1 MTREIENLKA
11 TLGLYLV
18 AKKSLEQD
26 VKLIVQDKKYSLEER
41 WNLFVES
48 GFGEYYPFSLYL
60 KSYDLDEIYDCFEK
74 YETINT
80 VDLIDLIYEDVEEN
94 SDGETN
100 QEYFDSILNPIKEE
114 ILSLFIRTF
123 KYND

>member
-26 VKLIVQDKKYSLEER
+26 VKLIVQDTDLPLEER
-41 WNLFVES
+41 WNLFVQS
-48 GFGEYYPFSLYL
+48 GFGDHNYCYL
-60 KSYDLDEIYDCFEK
+60 HLNSYNLDDFYNYCER
-74 YETINT
+74 YETYSTIS
-80 VDLIDLIYEDVEEN
+80 LIDWIYEDIASKLNDETPEEI
-94 SDGETN
+94 DL
-100 QEYFDSILNPIKEE
+100 ILNPIKEE